1 MNTKAQNLNRTQW
14 EALTIGMF
22 KLNTFWKF
30 FFPLPLLFIVALVE
44 INHLKVQHLVGVSH
58 IGVDISE
65 IHILIDILVKAFENE
80 EQNQYGKY
88 NNGEGSN

>member
-1 MNTKAQNLNRTQW
+1 M
-14 EALTIGMF
+14 
-22 KLNTFWKF
+22 
-30 FFPLPLLFIVALVE
+30 
-44 INHLKVQHLVGVSH
+44 QHLVGVSH
-58 IGVDISE
+58 IGVDTSE